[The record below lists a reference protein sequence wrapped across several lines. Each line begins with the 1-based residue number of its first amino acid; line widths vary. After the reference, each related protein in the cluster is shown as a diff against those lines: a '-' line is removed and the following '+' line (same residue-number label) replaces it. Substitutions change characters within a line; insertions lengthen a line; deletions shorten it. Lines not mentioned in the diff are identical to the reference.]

1 MNIIELFR
9 DRALIQP
16 HFPAIID
23 RDPRTRFGHSR
34 ITSFSDLEFFSQC
47 WARFLHQKGL
57 KPGDGVLI
65 FYPLSAEL
73 YIILAAVFRLGL
85 VAIFLDPAAG
95 RKHID
100 RCCQIYPPQVFISN
114 TKAHFLQLFCPQL
127 QQIPLKISLGCPF
140 LQTLSR
146 QKISGLVPY
155 TEIYPCL
162 PDSPALLTFTSGS
175 TGQPKAVMRSQ
186 GFLIAQY
193 QILRQTLQLQP
204 GELELS
210 TLPIFIFANLASGLT
225 SLIPDVDLRFP
236 GKIKADRAIAQI
248 KKYHPS
254 RLIASP
260 AFLECLIDWCRDRSL
275 ILPQIEKIFVGGAPV
290 MPHTISQLKNV
301 FPQAKITIV
310 YGSTEAEPIASIAE
324 EEIAEL
330 DWQKMRSGGGLLV
343 GKPVS
348 DLQLQLFSEP
358 EKAIAFS
365 QENEFKNYCLPWG
378 EVGEIIVSGDRVL
391 SGYLNEK
398 EEKTNKI
405 RVGGTLWHSTGD
417 LGYLDEWGRL
427 WLLGRRSG
435 CIRDRFGILYPF
447 AVECV
452 INCCPEVKRSAVISW
467 QGKRILLIELRKNK
481 QQLDLKFWQHF
492 LENNRIA
499 RIKICSQIPVDKR
512 HNSKVDYTRV
522 YDIMPKLM
530 GEER

>member
-23 RDPRTRFGHSR
+23 RDRGHSR
-34 ITSFSDLEFFSQC
+34 ITSFGDLEFSSQC
-47 WARFLHQKGL
+47 WARLLHQKGL

-95 RKHID
+95 KKHIN
-100 RCCQIYPPQVFISN
+100 RCCRIYPPQVLITN

-140 LQTLSR
+140 PQTFSGH
-146 QKISGLVPY
+146 KISGLVPY
-155 TEIYPCL
+155 AKIYPCL

-210 TLPIFIFANLASGLT
+210 TLPIFILANLASGLT
-225 SLIPDVDLRFP
+225 SLIPNVDLRFP

-248 KKYHPS
+248 KKYRPS
-254 RLIASP
+254 RLVASP
-260 AFLECLIDWCRDRSL
+260 AFLECLMDKCGDRSL
-275 ILPQIEKIFVGGAPV
+275 ILPQINKIFVGGAPV
-290 MPHTISQLKNV
+290 MPRTISQLKNV
-301 FPQAKITIV
+301 FPQSQITVV

-324 EEIAEL
+324 EEIAES

-348 DLQLQLFSEP
+348 DIQLQLFSPP

-365 QENEFKNYCLPWG
+365 QENEFLNCCLPRG

-391 SGYLNEK
+391 SKYLHENEK
-398 EEKTNKI
+398 KTPKI
-405 RVGGTLWHSTGD
+405 RVGRTLWHNTGD
-417 LGYLDEWGRL
+417 MGYLDEWGRL

-447 AVECV
+447 AIECV
-452 INCCPEVKRSAVISW
+452 VNSYPEVKRSAVISW

-481 QQLDLKFWQHF
+481 QQLNLKSWQHF
-492 LENNRIA
+492 LEKNHISMT
-499 RIKICSQIPVDKR
+499 KICRQIPVDKR
-512 HNSKVDYTRV
+512 HNSKIDYTRV
-522 YDIMPKLM
+522 YNVKL
-530 GEER
+530 